1 VGYIKKG
8 KNMNVNK
15 TKISNGSIAEL
26 KKECEAQDIAW
37 FKLTKEE
44 RVKLDKQQTAEILD
58 WLEREEA

>member
-1 VGYIKKG
+1 
-8 KNMNVNK
+8 MNVNK
-15 TKISNGSIAEL
+15 TKISDGSIAEL